1 MDMNTEV
8 KIYKNTFGKQIE
20 ERFLPRVLTNFARVI
35 ISSRLTT
42 RSEALLEWIGEARKY
57 NLFCDDNLQL
67 LKMEIYSGVIPPWLT
82 EDDRKKLTAQR
93 RRRIIA
99 ESDREG
105 ASGISGRDSIR
116 IFNEFYSTY
125 GKHEKLINMSMLC
138 EFFTRK
144 KRDLMQSIP
153 SVPGFT
159 VRMYNYTCFRRKES
173 HTIIMS
179 TR

>member
-93 RRRIIA
+93 RRRILRSRI
-99 ESDREG
+99 
-105 ASGISGRDSIR
+105 GRS
-116 IFNEFYSTY
+116 
-125 GKHEKLINMSMLC
+125 
-138 EFFTRK
+138 
-144 KRDLMQSIP
+144 KRD
-153 SVPGFT
+153 
-159 VRMYNYTCFRRKES
+159 FRKRF
-173 HTIIMS
+173 HQDFQ
-179 TR
+179 RVLLYLRQA